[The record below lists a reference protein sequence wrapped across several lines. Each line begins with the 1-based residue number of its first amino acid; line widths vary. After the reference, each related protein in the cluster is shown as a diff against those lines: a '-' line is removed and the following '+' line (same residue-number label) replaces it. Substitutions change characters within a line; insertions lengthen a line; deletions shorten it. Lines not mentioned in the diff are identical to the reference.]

1 MTFPVGTTISTTNVE
16 TAAGDP
22 SLARADIY
30 NLIVAVNALIAS
42 YNQAQG
48 VLVLD
53 NNTQVPTAYLPNAIA
68 VTGNI
73 ALQPSTGVASIQNVM
88 RLAQL
93 FTADLGAV
101 KGTTSPQAGDVCYL
115 VDGDR
120 GLPCLACY
128 DGGQWRIVRLM
139 TRVGDVGAGLSVTS
153 TLSATATP

>member
-1 MTFPVGTTISTTNVE
+1 MTFPVGTTISTTNVDSP
-16 TAAGDP
+16 AGDP

-30 NLIVAVNALIAS
+30 NLIVAVNSLIAS
-42 YNQAQG
+42 YNKAQG

-73 ALQPSTGVASIQNVM
+73 ALQPTTGVISLQNVA

-101 KGTTSPQAGDVCYL
+101 KGTTSPQAGDLIYL
-115 VDGDR
+115 VDGDA
-120 GLPCLACY
+120 GKPCLGVY
-128 DGGQWRIVRLM
+128 DGGHWRIVRLM
-139 TRVGDVGAGLSVTS
+139 TQVGDVGAALTARF